1 MVFQG
6 LENVHEL
13 GSLVQTEELV
23 EREFRVLKETYDTN
37 KGKPTQKQFP
47 SLGMSKPKQRELP
60 IGVESYAAWKQRTLE
75 RIKEHFEAEAQTADT
90 FHAFFNREAITGL
103 TLFHLLSRRYD
114 VVAANP
120 PYMGSKNMG
129 PMLKK
134 YVEFHYTPGKRDL
147 YAAFI
152 LR

>member
-13 GSLVQTEELV
+13 GSLVQIEELV

-37 KGKPTQKQFP
+37 KGKPTQKQLP

-75 RIKEHFEAEAQTADT
+75 RITEHFEAEAQTADT
-90 FHAFFNREAITGL
+90 FHAFFNKEAITGL
-103 TLFHLLSRRYD
+103 TLFYLLSRRYD